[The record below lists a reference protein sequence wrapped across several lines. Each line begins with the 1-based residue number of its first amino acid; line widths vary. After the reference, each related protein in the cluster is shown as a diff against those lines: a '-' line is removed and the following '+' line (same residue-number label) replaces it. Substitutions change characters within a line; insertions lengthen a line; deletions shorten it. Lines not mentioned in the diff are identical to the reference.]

1 MEPRDF
7 TQLSRR
13 ERQIMDI
20 LHRRG
25 EATASE
31 VMAELA
37 DPPSYSAV
45 RALLRVLEQKGR
57 ISHSERGRTYVFR
70 PTASRQTVRRQ
81 ALRHLIFTFFGG
93 SAEAAASALLDLSD
107 EEIDSA
113 TRKRLARRIAAAR
126 REGR

>member
-1 MEPRDF
+1 MEPRDL

-45 RALLRVLEQKGR
+45 RAMLRVLEQKGR

-93 SAEAAASALLDLSD
+93 SAEAAASALLDL
-107 EEIDSA
+107 EGEGIDSA

>member
-1 MEPRDF
+1 MDAKDLS
-7 TQLSRR
+7 QLSRR

-31 VMAELA
+31 VLAEIS

-57 ISHSERGRTYVFR
+57 ITHTARGRTYVFR
-70 PTASRQTVRRQ
+70 PTASRQAVRRQ
-81 ALRHLIFTFFGG
+81 ALHHMVFTFFGG
-93 SAEAAASALLDLSD
+93 SVEAAASALLDLSQGELD
-107 EEIDSA
+107 PA

>member
-1 MEPRDF
+1 MEPKDPI
-7 TQLSRR
+7 QLSLR

-20 LHRRG
+20 LHLRG

-31 VMAELA
+31 VLAELS

-57 ISHSERGRTYVFR
+57 VSHSERGRSYVFR
-70 PTASRQTVRRQ
+70 PTASRQAVRRQ
-81 ALRHLIFTFFGG
+81 ALRHMVFTFFGG
-93 SAEAAASALLDLSD
+93 SVEAAASALLDLSEQELD
-107 EEIDSA
+107 AAS
-113 TRKRLARRIAAAR
+113 RKRLARRIAAAR